1 MGAKQRLRAMRRE
14 TGDQNLSVKV
24 SVAGGDDDG
33 GIEVELN
40 DAALDQSA
48 FAADDGDQAGTLADD
63 DGAGQV
69 IVAADDG
76 AGGED
81 PLEPLRRQLKDAT
94 EAREAAERK
103 AFEEAQ
109 RARDYEARLQSSSKE
124 REEAETAAQERA
136 QEYEQ
141 QLRERAAA
149 GFASQKASL
158 EHAYASEELK
168 LANAKRSYAEMLRI
182 GDFDA
187 AAEANA
193 EIARTTQTM
202 AAYSNSYHGIEAQ
215 EQALVTEGE
224 ERVRAPVARREAP
237 AEVQPA
243 PQQSDQFESAL
254 TAMHPKVAA
263 WAREHKDDILRP
275 DRQKLAFAADALAL
289 AKGLPAGSDEYL
301 DLLDEHMGYLDT
313 GTEPEPVP
321 VPVAQNGRRVAS
333 KRPTAA
339 PASRATASSGAIK
352 VHLSDWDREQAKLLG
367 QSEREYATFKVK
379 STQGQLT
386 PGQAGGRLMARY
398 SA

>member
-1 MGAKQRLRAMRRE
+1 MGTKQRLRAMRRE
-14 TGDQNLSVKV
+14 GENQNLSVKV
-24 SVAGGDDDG
+24 SVAGGDEDG

-40 DAALDQSA
+40 DAALDQASL
-48 FAADDGDQAGTLADD
+48 AADDGDQLDT
-63 DGAGQV
+63 
-69 IVAADDG
+69 VAADDG
-76 AGGED
+76 GGAVAIIADDGGED

-94 EAREAAERK
+94 EAKEVAERK

-109 RARDYEARLQSSSKE
+109 RARDYEAKFQSSSKE
-124 REEAETAAQERA
+124 REEAETKAQERA
-136 QEYEQ
+136 QQYEQ
-141 QLRERAAA
+141 QLRDRAAA
-149 GFASQKASL
+149 GYASQKASL

-202 AAYSNSYHGIEAQ
+202 AAYSSSYHGIEVQ
-215 EQALVTEGE
+215 EQALVTEAE
-224 ERVRAPVARREAP
+224 ERIKTPPPRREASV
-237 AEVQPA
+237 EVSH
-243 PQQSDQFESAL
+243 PQQGDQFESAL

-289 AKGLPAGSDEYL
+289 AKGWPAGSDEYL
-301 DLLDEHMGYLDT
+301 DLLDEHMGYLDP
-313 GTEPEPVP
+313 GAEPEPVP
-321 VPVAQNGRRVAS
+321 AVQQNGRRVIS
-333 KRPTAA
+333 RRPTAA
-339 PASRATASSGAIK
+339 PASRATASSGAVK
-352 VHLSDWDREQAKLLG
+352 VHLSEWDRDQAKLLG
-367 QSEREYATFKVK
+367 QTEREYAQYKVK

-386 PGQAGGRLMARY
+386 PGQASGRLMARY